1 MVYRS
6 AALAVVGVLAFV
18 GALSLACF
26 TKAVGIGFLGRP
38 RTDTSAKAKECST
51 GMIAAQLLL
60 TGLCIALG
68 VCAPSAMHWLQ
79 PVVQSALNT
88 PTAFNPEQLFTI
100 PQATLLSVG
109 ALSVLLVYALVFNK
123 KSQVQ
128 IYRPWDCGF
137 GDVSSRAEETGQSF
151 CQPIGNI
158 FKPLLQL
165 HVTTEIKGRDKRHFP
180 ESIHIETFMT
190 PFLNWTAGRPWPCYK
205 PSYDSGETADRQ
217 HSRPSAICSSYSDS
231 ACVRGDNAVTITLF
245 KWFFFSGFV
254 FFVPL
259 LLLGTIRKIKAR
271 LQTRVGAPVTQPLWD
286 VIKLLRKGETISG
299 VATWIFRSTA
309 AVNLVVI
316 LIVAA
321 IVPWTSIKPVVPGAD
336 FFLVVYLFALSRFFT
351 VLSALD
357 AGSAFGGFAASREVT
372 IALLVE
378 PAIVL
383 CLAALGCAAH
393 TSDLSVVFS
402 MGPLAPVTQP
412 SIWFLAG
419 CALFLSSLVELSRM
433 PVDDPTT
440 HLELTMV
447 HEAMILENSGKNLA
461 LTEYASC
468 LKMAVMLG
476 LCGQCF
482 LHAVTAVYFMRHLPW
497 MDEWA
502 GFRRCS
508 RMGNWS
514 LMPAA
519 CSCSLW

>member
-1 MVYRS
+1 M
-6 AALAVVGVLAFV
+6 
-18 GALSLACF
+18 
-26 TKAVGIGFLGRP
+26 
-38 RTDTSAKAKECST
+38 
-51 GMIAAQLLL
+51 
-60 TGLCIALG
+60 
-68 VCAPSAMHWLQ
+68 
-79 PVVQSALNT
+79 
-88 PTAFNPEQLFTI
+88 
-100 PQATLLSVG
+100 
-109 ALSVLLVYALVFNK
+109 
-123 KSQVQ
+123 
-128 IYRPWDCGF
+128 
-137 GDVSSRAEETGQSF
+137 
-151 CQPIGNI
+151 
-158 FKPLLQL
+158 
-165 HVTTEIKGRDKRHFP
+165 
-180 ESIHIETFMT
+180 
-190 PFLNWTAGRPWPCYK
+190 
-205 PSYDSGETADRQ
+205 
-217 HSRPSAICSSYSDS
+217 
-231 ACVRGDNAVTITLF
+231 TITLL

-286 VIKLLRKGETISG
+286 VIKWLRKGETISG
-299 VATWIFRSTA
+299 VATWIFRSTS

-316 LIVAA
+316 LIIAA
-321 IVPWTSIKPVVPGAD
+321 IVPWTSLKPVVPGAD
-336 FFLVVYLFALSRFFT
+336 FFLVVYLLALSRFFT

-402 MGPLAPVTQP
+402 MGPLASVTQP

-482 LHAVTAVYFMRHLPW
+482 LHAVTAVSFHATPSVDGLVGRLPEVLTHGKLVL
-497 MDEWA
+497 DA
-502 GFRRCS
+502 GSVFLLFVVAGVVAVIEGTAVKLRWTKVPEFIAYPVGIGLLCILIAI
-508 RMGNWS
+508 GGK
-514 LMPAA
+514 
-519 CSCSLW
+519 